1 MALQLS
7 WCSLVRIILSQ
18 VGGSPLQQ
26 VYSQLN
32 QGLPAIM
39 PKSGLL
45 PAGLSDI
52 KNMVDTFT
60 NTIHAAQAAANDFSD
75 TINRVAGQFYQN
87 PMGTASQGTIDA
99 IDARTAVLDGYLA
112 QENLPE
118 IDRTRYTSE
127 KAALA
132 STRASVVKFKSN
144 TDRLSGV
151 SAPNASTD
159 SECSLQDLLGNGCT
173 RNGDVPDVNIK
184 NLVDSLKQGDLI
196 DAIKNKIT
204 NATGLD
210 DLTVAVNE
218 FKNSIEVFNTSFT
231 TQLNKAA
238 LTQAI
243 SGQLTQI
250 VFNLLSGCGNEVL
263 DLTVKK
269 SVKDTIAPYVA
280 LMEQQNIGKGILSDA
295 GTITKPTDTAVTP
308 AVMPRPE
315 IIISTTNASIL

>member
-7 WCSLVRIILSQ
+7 WCQLVRIILSQ
-18 VGGSPLQQ
+18 VGGNPLQQ

-39 PKSGLL
+39 PKSGIL

-60 NTIHAAQAAANDFSD
+60 NVIHQAQAAANDFSD
-75 TINRVAGQFYQN
+75 TINRVAGQFYEN
-87 PMGTASQGTIDA
+87 PMGTACQGTLDA
-99 IDARTAVLDGYLA
+99 IDARILVLDGYLA
-112 QENLPE
+112 QEHLPQ
-118 IDRTRYTSE
+118 IDRDRYTAE
-127 KAALA
+127 KAKLV
-132 STRASVVKFKSN
+132 STRTSVVTFKSN

-151 SAPNASTD
+151 SSPNSASQ

-173 RNGDVPDVNIK
+173 ANGDVPDVNIK
-184 NLVDSLKQGDLI
+184 NLIDSLKQGDLI
-196 DAIKNKIT
+196 NAIKNKIT

-210 DLTVAVNE
+210 DLTVAVND
-218 FKNSIEVFNTSFT
+218 FQTSIERFNTSFT

-243 SGQLTQI
+243 SGQLTSI
-250 VFNLLSGCGNEVL
+250 VFNLLSGCGNQVL

-280 LMEQQNIGKGILSDA
+280 LMEQQKMGVGILSEA
-295 GTITKPTDTAVTP
+295 GTITKPTDTQVTP
-308 AVMPRPE
+308 TTVPRPTV
-315 IIISTTNASIL
+315 IISTTNASIL